1 MAPLNTLFEPNM
13 FVAVLMDDVADGEAS
28 CFLDNKSVL

>member
-13 FVAVLMDDVADGEAS
+13 FDDDVADGEAS